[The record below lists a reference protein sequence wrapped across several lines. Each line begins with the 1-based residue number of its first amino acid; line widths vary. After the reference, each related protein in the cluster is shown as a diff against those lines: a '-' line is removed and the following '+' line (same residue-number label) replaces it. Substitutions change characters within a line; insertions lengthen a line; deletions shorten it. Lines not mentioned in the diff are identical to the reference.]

1 MLARS
6 LAADN
11 AAALADRVRIAP
23 AISAESAARRP

>member
-1 MLARS
+1 MLARA

-23 AISAESAARRP
+23 DPSERP